1 MRTADDYDHGSFSHI
16 ALFYRSAQEYLDYLV
31 PFIADGVA
39 AGLPVLVAVPE
50 PNLSLLRAA
59 LAGIAGRAEPVTLT
73 DMGRVGRNPGHILG
87 GVLGTFAEQ
96 HPSGPVRMI
105 DEPVWNGRSKAEYAA
120 CVQHEALLNRAFNG
134 RDITV
139 QCPYDAMHLDSD
151 SLAEAE
157 ITHPRLGNAGHADR
171 TSPGFAPD
179 SAWARYN
186 KPLPSSTT
194 AASYTL
200 HGLTDLAGARAFAA
214 RYTRWFGFSPSG
226 IADMELIVNELTS
239 NGLQHGRGPCTL
251 LLWEAS
257 GQLICQVRSSGH
269 LTDPMAGHWPIIREG
284 ARGRGLFVVNATA
297 DLVRVHIAATGTT
310 VQANLRIQRSA

>member
-1 MRTADDYDHGSFSHI
+1 MSAADDDDHGSFRHI
-16 ALFYRSAQEYLDYLV
+16 ALFYRSSQEYLDYLV
-31 PFIADGVA
+31 PFVADSVT

-59 LAGIAGRAEPVTLT
+59 IGDLAGSAEPVILA
-73 DMGRVGRNPGHILG
+73 DMSTVGRNPSHILG
-87 GVLGTFAEQ
+87 GVLGSFADQ

-120 CVQHEALLNRAFNG
+120 CVQHEALLNRAFDG

-139 QCPYDAMHLDSD
+139 QCPYDATHLDSD

-157 ITHPRLGNAGHADR
+157 ITHPRLCDAGRADR

-214 RYTRWFGFSPSG
+214 RYIRWFGFSPSG
-226 IADMELIVNELTS
+226 IADMQLIVNELTS

-251 LLWEAS
+251 LLWEAN
-257 GQLICQVRSSGH
+257 GQLICQVRDSGH
-269 LTDPMAGHWPIIREG
+269 LTDPMAGHRSIIRDG
-284 ARGRGLFVVNATA
+284 AHGRGLFVVNATA
-297 DLVRVHIAATGTT
+297 DLVRVHAAATGTT
-310 VQANLRIQRSA
+310 VQANLRIRRSA